1 MAKLLTDSDVALD
14 RLTSPSWGLYSFLS
28 TRKRVEL
35 EAASLE
41 NCLQRLQVGNYILA
55 QLVSN
60 VDILGMRSD
69 WELGGSRDPADQGR
83 HLPTAH
89 QPAEGKTLDPQGKE
103 SLVRGGLRGRSRP
116 GQGCE
121 ATRVQVGQGEP
132 GCLHRGDPQVLPES

>member
-1 MAKLLTDSDVALD
+1 MFSQGLGRGAKLLTDSDVALD
-14 RLTSPSWGLYSFLS
+14 RLTSPSGGLYSILS
-28 TRKRVEL
+28 TRKRTEL

-103 SLVRGGLRGRSRP
+103 SLVRGGL
-116 GQGCE
+116 
-121 ATRVQVGQGEP
+121 
-132 GCLHRGDPQVLPES
+132 